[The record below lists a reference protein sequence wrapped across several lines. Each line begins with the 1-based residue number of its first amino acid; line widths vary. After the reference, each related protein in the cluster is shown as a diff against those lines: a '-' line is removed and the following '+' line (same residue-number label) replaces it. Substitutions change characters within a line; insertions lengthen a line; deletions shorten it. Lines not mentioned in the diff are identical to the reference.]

1 MYLYFFLHRDED
13 MQSLASLMSV
23 KPTDIGNLD
32 DFNES
37 DEEEDKRSS
46 TGVNLSTAA
55 PGIKKKNNQPMLFT
69 RKSGIQRLIYTWK
82 LSFRIL
88 RDPKH

>member
-1 MYLYFFLHRDED
+1 

-55 PGIKKKNNQPMLFT
+55 PGIYKKKQST
-69 RKSGIQRLIYTWK
+69 HVIYEKIWDSTTNLYLEIK
-82 LSFRIL
+82 F
-88 RDPKH
+88 

>member
-1 MYLYFFLHRDED
+1 MGFLCRDED

-46 TGVNLSTAA
+46 TGLSLSNAA
-55 PGIKKKNNQPMLFT
+55 PGIIKNN
-69 RKSGIQRLIYTWK
+69 KHIQWG
-82 LSFRIL
+82 
-88 RDPKH
+88 PNV

>member
-1 MYLYFFLHRDED
+1 

-23 KPTDIGNLD
+23 KPTDIGNMD

-46 TGVNLSTAA
+46 TGLNLSTAA
-55 PGIKKKNNQPMLFT
+55 PGILKNNEHKQWGPNV
-69 RKSGIQRLIYTWK
+69 
-82 LSFRIL
+82 
-88 RDPKH
+88 